1 MRLCSKL
8 GMKVLSM
15 TSLRYFLFVSC
26 LSALAWESYVCLQ
39 KYLQFLQNTEVT
51 FEKSTELPF
60 PVLIVCPAY
69 LVAYNT
75 TKLRYFGI
83 QSREEYR
90 SGEWGQNS
98 TIDQRDIFKQ
108 VTHEVDDIIEN
119 IVIRFTNTQPNR
131 EFKNMR
137 NLEYK
142 GGVKTVNS

>member
-1 MRLCSKL
+1 MN
-8 GMKVLSM
+8 VLSM

-26 LSALAWESYVCLQ
+26 LSVLSWQSYVCLQ

-90 SGEWGQNS
+90 RGEWG
-98 TIDQRDIFKQ
+98 
-108 VTHEVDDIIEN
+108 
-119 IVIRFTNTQPNR
+119 
-131 EFKNMR
+131 
-137 NLEYK
+137 
-142 GGVKTVNS
+142 